1 MFISKPR
8 CKIYGVSFGRVDADE
23 ARGFELPDRPILDMF
38 YAGPFVDSEHS
49 VAGDVY
55 IRDSE
60 TLVIKDF
67 SFDGRV
73 SYSSIRLTQYEIE
86 FGAWH
91 QNSSTLLINLN

>member
-1 MFISKPR
+1 MIKKSKLIVLPSSIR

-23 ARGFELPDRPILDMF
+23 ARGFELPDRPILDMV
-38 YAGPFVDSEHS
+38 YVGPFVDSEHS

-73 SYSSIRLTQYEIE
+73 SLT
-86 FGAWH
+86 FMR
-91 QNSSTLLINLN
+91 

>member
-1 MFISKPR
+1 MRYEIAYRFFNFITR

-23 ARGFELPDRPILDMF
+23 ARGFDLPDRPILDME
-38 YAGPFVDSEHS
+38 YVGPFVDTEHS

-60 TLVIKDF
+60 TLVIRDF

-73 SYSSIRLTQYEIE
+73 SA
-86 FGAWH
+86 G
-91 QNSSTLLINLN
+91 

>member
-1 MFISKPR
+1 MIIMFISKPR

-23 ARGFELPDRPILDMF
+23 ARGFELPDRPILDML
-38 YAGPFVDSEHS
+38 YVGPFVDSEHS

-73 SYSSIRLTQYEIE
+73 SYIFVYSI
-86 FGAWH
+86 
-91 QNSSTLLINLN
+91 NSL